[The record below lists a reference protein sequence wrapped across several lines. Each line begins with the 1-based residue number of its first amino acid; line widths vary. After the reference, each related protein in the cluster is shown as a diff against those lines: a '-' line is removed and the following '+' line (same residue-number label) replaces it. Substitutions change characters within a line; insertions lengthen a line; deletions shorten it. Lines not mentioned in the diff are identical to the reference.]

1 MIDIRKANPID
12 AYDLLQIYK
21 PYVENTTSTFEY
33 NTPSLDEFQLRIE
46 ETLKRYPFIVAE
58 DGGEIIGYAYAHQF
72 NTRSAYDWTVEIS
85 VYVSVNSRGKGTGK
99 RLYSEIESIL
109 MKQNVVNII
118 ASITGE
124 NESSKRFHNS
134 MGYDLVGLFPNVGF
148 KSDKWLD
155 NFWMLKKLYDG
166 QKPKEFIP
174 FPLLAL
180 SDGRL

>member
-1 MIDIRKANPID
+1 MIDIRKADSID

-21 PYVENTTSTFEY
+21 PYVEKTTSTFKY
-33 NTPSLDEFQLRIE
+33 DTPSLDEFQSKIE

-58 DGGEIIGYAYAHQF
+58 DGDEIIGYAYAHQF
-72 NTRSAYDWTVEIS
+72 NTRSAYDWTLEIS
-85 VYVSVNSRGKGTGK
+85 VYVSSNSRGKGTGK
-99 RLYSEIESIL
+99 LLYSEIESIL

-124 NESSKRFHNS
+124 NESSKRFHNTI
-134 MGYDLVGLFPNVGF
+134 GYDLVVGF

-166 QKPKEFIP
+166 QNLKSLF
-174 FPLLAL
+174 FFLC
-180 SDGRL
+180 